1 MAPAELLT
9 AMVSIA
15 PVIDV
20 FTKSISNIWFRNARI
35 SLEFGIVV
43 TLIFVD
49 DAPST
54 FEIEVRVVEDIEIN
68 HVR

>member
-1 MAPAELLT
+1 
-9 AMVSIA
+9 MVSIA

-35 SLEFGIVV
+35 SLEFGITVI
-43 TLIFVD
+43 LIFID

-54 FEIEVRVVEDIEIN
+54 AETEVIVVEDIVIN
-68 HVR
+68 PV